1 MSDAAERCAVIG
13 EATCPGGRARL
24 GVSRVG
30 RALGWVMTG
39 QATNSSQPRCRPVT
53 PRRHT

>member
-30 RALGWVMTG
+30 RALGWAMTG